1 MRRNQNSRLV
11 LAVVIAVIIAAGLA
25 AGGGCTGG
33 APPAGAPSAA
43 GVVEEARAFMD
54 SYARDLLAGNR
65 AAVSARYDRSG
76 AYFMGNGRKEFEPY
90 DSIVA
95 RYGGP
100 GWSPPASFEWRDLSF
115 EPLGPDAVVVAGRFL
130 WGVRQGSAPLT
141 LSYTGLLR
149 RQGGV
154 LRIRLEDESLDPRTL
169 PPPQPRDT
177 ARTLQGAW
185 TPDLQLRASGEAR
198 G

>member
-1 MRRNQNSRLV
+1 MHRNGSSRLGVLV
-11 LAVVIAVIIAAGLA
+11 LAVAIAVGSACA
-25 AGGGCTGG
+25 AGG
-33 APPAGAPSAA
+33 APAGAPSRA
-43 GVVEEARAFMD
+43 GVAEEARAFMD

-65 AAVSARYDRSG
+65 AAISARYDRNG

-100 GWSPPASFEWRDLSF
+100 RWSPPATFEWRDLSF
-115 EPLGPDAVVVAGRFL
+115 EPVGPDAVVVLGRFL
-130 WGVRQGSAPLT
+130 WGRPGAAAPVA

-154 LRIRLEDESLDPRTL
+154 LRIRLEDESVDPRTL

-177 ARTLQGAW
+177 AR
-185 TPDLQLRASGEAR
+185 
-198 G
+198 

>member
-1 MRRNQNSRLV
+1 MHRNGSSRLSAFF
-11 LAVVIAVIIAAGLA
+11 LAVVIATGSAACA
-25 AGGGCTGG
+25 AGG
-33 APPAGAPSAA
+33 APAGGPSQA

-65 AAVSARYDRSG
+65 AAISARYDRGG

-90 DSIVA
+90 DSIAA

-100 GWSPPASFEWRDLSF
+100 RWSPPATFEWRDLSF
-115 EPLGPDAVVVAGRFL
+115 EPVGPDAVVVVGRFL
-130 WGVRQGSAPLT
+130 WGRRGAAAPVA

-149 RQGGV
+149 RQDGV
-154 LRIRLEDESLDPRTL
+154 LRIRLEDESVDPRTL

-177 ARTLQGAW
+177 ARA
-185 TPDLQLRASGEAR
+185 P
-198 G
+198 